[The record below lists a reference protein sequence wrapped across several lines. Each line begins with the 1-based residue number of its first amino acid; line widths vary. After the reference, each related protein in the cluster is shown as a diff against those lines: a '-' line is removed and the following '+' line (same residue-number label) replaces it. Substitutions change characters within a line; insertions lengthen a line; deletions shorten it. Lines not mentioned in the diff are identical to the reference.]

1 MKITLAALLALA
13 LGVAGPSSAPA
24 FAGDGE
30 TGTPSKDA
38 EKPACGGQVKE
49 CGDAGKCTD
58 GDEAC
63 EKAGDECSG
72 CVEGAKEAKACCIA
86 KKAAADLQVVT
97 LAVLNAEGEGWKA
110 VAAAVPEGEA
120 KRLEKERLDAFAG
133 LVKVRRAIEAAKAEC
148 KAVVDEA
155 KAEGKEASCEVTSA
169 YESDVKALEKNA
181 RAILDGLA
189 ASVKE
194 VVGADK
200 VAGLAE
206 GVRRDGDAAKAV
218 MEKVRAEAAKPV
230 AVNPEEQKKSEE
242 AGADPAAPAP
252 KDCGT

>member
-1 MKITLAALLALA
+1 MKTALAALLALA
-13 LGVAGPSSAPA
+13 LGAAGPPPSPA

-49 CGDAGKCTD
+49 CGDAAKCSD

-63 EKAGDECSG
+63 GKAGSECAG
-72 CVEGAKEAKACCIA
+72 CVEGAKEAKACCVA

-110 VAAAVPEGEA
+110 VAAAVPEAEA

-133 LVKVRRAIEAAKAEC
+133 LVKVRRAIETAKAEC

-155 KAEGKEASCEVTSA
+155 KAEGGEASCDVTSA
-169 YESDVKALEKNA
+169 YEADVKALEKKA
-181 RAILDGLA
+181 RAILDGLSA
-189 ASVKE
+189 TVKE

-206 GVRRDGDAAKAV
+206 GVRKDGDPAKAV

-230 AVNPEEQKKSEE
+230 EREQEKKAEE

-252 KDCGT
+252 KNCGS